1 MLLLLSGKIPH
12 SLQVSP
18 SFSVCQAVLNPPAE
32 GLLSPLYSMVYTVTM
47 GESGPLSA
55 SVFLA
60 SKIALI
66 TFALLLSCGYHS
78 DQSISRGETKCY
90 TKAAS
95 NLFWNEAECK

>member
-1 MLLLLSGKIPH
+1 
-12 SLQVSP
+12 
-18 SFSVCQAVLNPPAE
+18 
-32 GLLSPLYSMVYTVTM
+32 M
-47 GESGPLSA
+47 GESGPLLA

-60 SKIALI
+60 SKMVLI

-78 DQSISRGETKCY
+78 DQSISQGETKCY